1 MIQLHKYTDKELD
14 ELLKSIVVLV
24 DTREQENQHILSY
37 LDKKKVPY
45 KTLKLNHGD
54 YSFYLP
60 ANKNLGIHRDLY
72 FTDVVSVERK
82 GSLEELSGNFT
93 KGRAN
98 IEEEFT
104 RKRGKMYLMIENS
117 TYEDILKHNYST
129 KYEPLSF
136 IATLN
141 SFETRYDL
149 KTAFVTKAAAGN
161 FIYHKFYYYL
171 REYFTRGLVA

>member
-1 MIQLHKYTDKELD
+1 MVQLHKYTDGELE
-14 ELLKSIVVLV
+14 ELLKSIVILI
-24 DTREQENQHILSY
+24 DTREQENKHILSY

-45 KTLKLNHGD
+45 KYLKLNHGD

-60 ANKNLGIHRDLY
+60 ANEKLGIHRDLY
-72 FTDVVSVERK
+72 FTNIVTVERK

-98 IEEEFT
+98 IEEEFI

-117 TYEDILKHNYST
+117 TYEDILKHNYNT